1 MAEPLIPYDGASVL
15 NKYFP
20 RVQELQGYLAD
31 IMQSPGAGPHE
42 QDLNHHEG
50 FSDFLNTTYVAT
62 SDVDHQSKFE
72 HVPPELEMRE
82 ASFYGD
88 NGKYGGGR
96 PGITNYFVNTV
107 VTAFQAPEW
116 EMLLRRQVSGRGLC
130 CEISISRFMQNWG

>member
-82 ASFYGD
+82 VS
-88 NGKYGGGR
+88 
-96 PGITNYFVNTV
+96 P
-107 VTAFQAPEW
+107 
-116 EMLLRRQVSGRGLC
+116 LLRYPLVRLSPTQKVLDQAQMRLLKSRRPQNIITAGYRLVRANSSKGR
-130 CEISISRFMQNWG
+130 F